1 MPEITTPVTLSD
13 STLTNDVSPLL
24 NTLNHAGALS
34 VPIIEDGGVSMAT
47 TTPTNVVTTNKDIDH
62 TSGPSLEVTT
72 SVDSTDDVVHVPI
85 IIAIA
90 TIITIATLLAVAT
103 ILLVYKCRQSMREDA
118 GTQQQQHIDLQANEA
133 YARAG
138 SHQPP
143 TQPNAAY
150 NVLALGVNDTGN
162 FTMVQNGAYEY
173 QGTTQQIVTRSNAA
187 YDERDTY
194 TYYTHAVSI
203 DQHEYDYIN

>member
-1 MPEITTPVTLSD
+1 
-13 STLTNDVSPLL
+13 
-24 NTLNHAGALS
+24 
-34 VPIIEDGGVSMAT
+34 MAT

-150 NVLALGVNDTGN
+150 NVLALGVDDMGNFTMVQNGARAGSHQPPTQPNAAYNVLALGVNDTGN